1 MLLSFHGHDEFF
13 KGLGIH
19 LNTMNFLRA
28 WEYTSGQNDTKCY
41 MDPHEQEVLLNPSI
55 PRGRDRTSGQQFWS
69 ETSDL

>member
-1 MLLSFHGHDEFF
+1 MD
-13 KGLGIH
+13 
-19 LNTMNFLRA
+19 TMNFLRA

-55 PRGRDRTSGQQFWS
+55 PRERDRTSGQQFWS

>member
-1 MLLSFHGHDEFF
+1 MD
-13 KGLGIH
+13 
-19 LNTMNFLRA
+19 TMNFLRV